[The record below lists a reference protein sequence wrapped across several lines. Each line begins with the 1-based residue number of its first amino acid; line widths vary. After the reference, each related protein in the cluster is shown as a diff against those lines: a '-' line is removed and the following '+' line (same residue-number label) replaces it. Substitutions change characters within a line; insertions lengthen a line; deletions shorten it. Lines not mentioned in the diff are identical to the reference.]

1 MILVSSLSA
10 VPEAARGAAIALGNF
25 DGVHRG
31 HAVVVAAA
39 REAAHRLG
47 APLAALTFE
56 PHPRQLFRPD
66 DPPFRLTLA
75 EAKRDALAA
84 LGVEVLVTVPF
95 DAAFSRI
102 TAEDFVL
109 DILAG
114 RLGARHV
121 ACGPNFHF
129 GHRRGGN
136 PALLASLGA
145 ELGISVSVVARQEG
159 EGGLPLSST
168 AIRHALAEGHVDRA
182 NAILGRPWEIRGV
195 VQRGEALGR
204 TLGFPTANIPLGDH
218 LTPRLGIYA
227 VRVGIED
234 GAGGVAWHDGVAS
247 LGLRP
252 TVNPLPAPLLEVNL
266 FDLEEDLYGQAMRVR
281 LHAFLRDEAR
291 FEGLEALVAQM
302 HRDAAEARV
311 VLAAH
316 QRQV

>member
-1 MILVSSLSA
+1 MIVVSDLSA
-10 VPEAARGAAIALGNF
+10 IPDAARGSAIALGNF

-31 HAVVVAAA
+31 HAVVIAAA
-39 REAAHRLG
+39 REAAARLA

-56 PHPRQLFRPD
+56 PHPRQVVRPD

-84 LGVEVLVTVPF
+84 LGVAVLVTVPF

-102 TAEDFVL
+102 TAEAFVR
-109 DILAG
+109 DILHG
-114 RLGARHV
+114 QLRARHL

-129 GHRRGGN
+129 GHRRGGT

-145 ELGISVSVVARQEG
+145 EHGMGVSIVAKQEG

-204 TLGFPTANIPLGDH
+204 TLGFPTANIPLGEH

-234 GAGGVAWHDGVAS
+234 GAGGLAWHHGAAS

-252 TVNPLPAPLLEVNL
+252 TVNPLPTPLLEVVL
-266 FDLEEDLYGQAMRVR
+266 FDFAGDLNGRT
-281 LHAFLRDEAR
+281 LRA
-291 FEGLEALVAQM
+291 
-302 HRDAAEARV
+302 
-311 VLAAH
+311 
-316 QRQV
+316 

>member
-1 MILVSSLSA
+1 MLVVSDLSA
-10 VPEAARGAAIALGNF
+10 IPEAARGASIALGNF

-31 HAVVVAAA
+31 HAVVIAAA
-39 REAAHRLG
+39 REAAARLA

-56 PHPRQLFRPD
+56 PHPRQVFRPE

-84 LGVEVLVTVPF
+84 LGVAVLVTVPF

-102 TAEDFVL
+102 TAEGFVR
-109 DILAG
+109 DILHA
-114 RLGARHV
+114 RLGAKAV

-129 GHRRGGN
+129 GHRRGGT

-145 ELGISVSVVARQEG
+145 GLGIGVSVVAKQEG
-159 EGGLPLSST
+159 EGGLTLSST
-168 AIRHALAEGHVDRA
+168 AIRHALAEGDVARA
-182 NAILGRPWEIRGV
+182 AAILGRRWEIRGR

-204 TLGFPTANIPLGDH
+204 TLGFPTANLSLGDH

-234 GAGGVAWHDGVAS
+234 GAGGVAWHHGAAS

-252 TVNPLPAPLLEVNL
+252 TVNPLPTPLLEVFL
-266 FDLEEDLYGQAMRVR
+266 FDFAGDLYGRTLRVE
-281 LHAFLRDEAR
+281 LAGFLRPEAK
-291 FEGLEALVAQM
+291 FESLDALVAQM
-302 HRDAAEARV
+302 RADCEAARALLEA
-311 VLAAH
+311 A
-316 QRQV
+316 

>member
-1 MILVSSLSA
+1 MIVVSDLSA

-31 HAVVVAAA
+31 HAAVIAAA
-39 REAAHRLG
+39 REAAQGLA

-56 PHPRQLFRPD
+56 PHPRQVFRPD

-75 EAKRDALAA
+75 DAKRDALAA
-84 LGVEVLVTVPF
+84 LGVAVLVSVPF

-102 TAEDFVL
+102 TAEGFVRDVL
-109 DILAG
+109 HAQ
-114 RLGARHV
+114 LGARAV

-145 ELGISVSVVARQEG
+145 ELGIGVSVVARQEG

-252 TVNPLPAPLLEVNL
+252 TVNPLPTPLLEVFL
-266 FDLEEDLYGQAMRVR
+266 FDFAGDLYGRTLRV
-281 LHAFLRDEAR
+281 AFAGFLRPEAK
-291 FEGLEALVAQM
+291 FESLDALVVQM
-302 HRDAAEARV
+302 RADCDAARALLGEP
-311 VLAAH
+311 
-316 QRQV
+316 